1 MHPHTHAHTPYGEAV
16 AGTVAAVGTVGR
28 VVVAAA
34 TTAVRTGEERRGGV
48 WRGGSEAGGT
58 WGGWWR
64 ARVHVSVCA
73 CAEEE
78 ACARLGQVACACVG

>member
-1 MHPHTHAHTPYGEAV
+1 M
-16 AGTVAAVGTVGR
+16 AGTVAAVGTVGT

-58 WGGWWR
+58 WGGGWH
-64 ARVHVSVCA
+64 AVCV
-73 CAEEE
+73 EV
-78 ACARLGQVACACVG
+78 CARLGEAACACVGS